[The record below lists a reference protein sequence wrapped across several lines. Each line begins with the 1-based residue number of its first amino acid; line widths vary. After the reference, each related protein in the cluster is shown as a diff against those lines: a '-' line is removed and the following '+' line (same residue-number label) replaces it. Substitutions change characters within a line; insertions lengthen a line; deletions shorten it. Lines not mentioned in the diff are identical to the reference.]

1 MIFYDKMKI
10 LAIHLRGFMDYAQLR
25 GISRK
30 ALMRSMK
37 NPPSDFDNPDAKA
50 DIADYFA
57 LLTYISKTLSDD
69 LLGVRVGNQLNL
81 NTLGVI
87 YKISLKATT
96 NDEAIYYC
104 HSYLRKTIPLLQITG
119 SVSGRLAVTTLQ
131 IGTGDS
137 VVDRIILETLLTIMA
152 REIRIISGEETRV
165 RLTSPHHH
173 AGYPAEWT
181 KGRSFTISFNQTVLK
196 ASLQAHHSW
205 GLDVL
210 IPEYLRLVSSMKPE
224 RSFGARVKI
233 AALNLAKPGL
243 PDLKTVA
250 AAFNMTERTLQRRLT
265 SEGSTYRQMMDE
277 LKQEI
282 SGLLLRHDR
291 FSVADISSV
300 LGYSESAAFIHC
312 FRKWHGES
320 PMRMREYGFTNS
332 QNAVHAKKYRSRK
345 AAKKRKERKGSF
357 F

>member
-25 GISRK
+25 GIPRN

-37 NPPSDFDNPDAKA
+37 NPPPDLGNPDAKA
-50 DIADYFA
+50 DITDYFA
-57 LLTYISKTLSDD
+57 LLAYISNTLSDD
-69 LLGVRVGNQLNL
+69 LLGVRVGSQLNL

-87 YKISLKATT
+87 FKISLKATT
-96 NDEAIYYC
+96 NEEAIYYC

-119 SVSGRLAVTTLQ
+119 SVSGKMAVTTLQ
-131 IGTGDS
+131 IETGDS
-137 VVDRIILETLLTIMA
+137 GVDRIIVETLLTIMA
-152 REIRIISGEETRV
+152 REIRIISGEETRI

-196 ASLQAHHSW
+196 AALQEHHSW

-233 AALNLAKPGL
+233 AALNLATPAL

-265 SEGSTYRQMMDE
+265 SEGRTYRQMMDE
-277 LKQEI
+277 LKREI

-300 LGYSESAAFIHC
+300 LGYSEPAAFIHS

-320 PMRMREYGFTNS
+320 PMRMRGIPVQQRRNT
-332 QNAVHAKKYRSRK
+332 AHAKKEIPFTQSR
-345 AAKKRKERKGSF
+345 
-357 F
+357 